1 MRGKQIKVD
10 WFSLEYS
17 LSLPMMEYHELL
29 KWEDQ
34 WKYWGLEEVPLHCL
48 SNSRMFFQIRFIIQ
62 RKCVFWKL
70 TLKFFVSNFLVDFHP
85 EQMNYTKKNVSYYW
99 SKRGYLNLIELDR
112 ILIFFFGTCMFV
124 VLVCVHDCLVLKS
137 VTIVIYAKRKMFPIC
152 QTSFH

>member
-1 MRGKQIKVD
+1 MQLKQIKVD

-34 WKYWGLEEVPLHCL
+34 WKYWGLEEVPLHCW

-70 TLKFFVSNFLVDFHP
+70 TLKFFCFKLSRRFPSRTNELHKETCQLLLV
-85 EQMNYTKKNVSYYW
+85 Q
-99 SKRGYLNLIELDR
+99 KRLFKFVRTGLNTY
-112 ILIFFFGTCMFV
+112 FFFGTCMFG